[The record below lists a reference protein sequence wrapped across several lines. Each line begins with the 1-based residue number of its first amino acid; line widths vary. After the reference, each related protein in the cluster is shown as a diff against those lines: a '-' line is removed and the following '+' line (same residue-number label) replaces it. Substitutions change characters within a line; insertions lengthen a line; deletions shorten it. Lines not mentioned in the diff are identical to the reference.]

1 MDVKTDTKEKFT
13 VITPE
18 VEQIS
23 ANMTGNLQE
32 MLLTYLG
39 KDIPHIIINL
49 QHVAGMEPGVAHMLT
64 NLHKQFYDHGASFIV
79 CCMQKEVE
87 RMLDEQ
93 GFLELLN
100 VTPTESEAWDIAQM
114 EEIER
119 ELMKDF
125 DNNTDS

>member
-18 VEQIS
+18 AEQIS
-23 ANMTGNLQE
+23 ANMTESLQE
-32 MLLTYLG
+32 MLLSYLR
-39 KDIPHIIINL
+39 KDIPHIILNL
-49 QHVAGMEPGVAHMLT
+49 QHVAAMEPRAAAMITGV
-64 NLHKQFYDHGASFIV
+64 HKQFYDNGASFIV
-79 CCMQKEVE
+79 CAMQKNVE
-87 RMLDEQ
+87 KMLEEQ
-93 GFLELLN
+93 GLLEALN

-125 DNNTDS
+125 DINTD

>member
-23 ANMTGNLQE
+23 ANMTDSLQE
-32 MLLTYLG
+32 KLLSFLEN
-39 KDIPHIIINL
+39 DIPHIILNL
-49 QHVAGMEPGVAHMLT
+49 QHVSGIAPEAADMITGI
-64 NLHKQFYDHGASFIV
+64 HKQFYDHGASFIV
-79 CCMQKEVE
+79 CAMQKNAE
-87 RMLDEQ
+87 RVFEEQ
-93 GFLELLN
+93 GQLELLN

-119 ELMKDF
+119 ELMNDF
-125 DNNTDS
+125 DNNYE

>member
-23 ANMTGNLQE
+23 ANMTDGLQKT
-32 MLLTYLG
+32 LLDFLD

-49 QHVAGMEPGVAHMLT
+49 QHVTGMEPAAAAMIT
-64 NLHKQFYDHGASFIV
+64 TIHKQFYDHGASFIV
-79 CCMQKEVE
+79 CCMQKDVE
-87 RMLDEQ
+87 KMLDEQ

-100 VTPTESEAWDIAQM
+100 VTPTESEAWDIVQM

-125 DNNTDS
+125 DDNTD